1 MSFARAVRAVAATSV
16 LAMAV
21 GVVTTTSAQAAGKPA
36 PGPTG
41 LAATVTAHPGGGY
54 DVATSWNAVASAT
67 GYRVALTKGGATLST
82 ATVKTTT
89 WSPTVTSTPGNAS
102 LSVRAVLG
110 KKPGRAS
117 TLTVPLPDDTAPT
130 GAFTSVWDDP
140 TKTATITQSA
150 LDDDSGAAG
159 VTRTVTWG
167 DGASSPWASGTTI
180 DHVYP
185 ALGRYTPTV
194 TLEDAAHNQAVVDVP
209 AIVIGDKVAPTG
221 SFALGGTSAWAT
233 LTTVAVT
240 QATLADDNSPL
251 ANITRT
257 VDWGDGTV
265 ADWTGSAPLTHVYAV
280 AGSFAPVVTMTDEAH
295 NSAQATLDTVTVTVD
310 SVGPVV
316 RFVLP
321 KSKHS
326 VRAFTTL
333 KGKATDTGGTG
344 VSKVTVKAVEKRG
357 TAWYGYNAKT
367 KRWVKASS
375 KTRAYGR
382 ARAAVVSTGARHL
395 WTVKLSGLRKGT
407 LVYKAFARDRVKN
420 KSATI
425 SHQATLTRR

>member
-21 GVVTTTSAQAAGKPA
+21 GVVTTTSAEASGRPA
-36 PGPTG
+36 PAPTG
-41 LAATVTAHPGGGY
+41 LTASVTAHPGGTY
-54 DVATSWNAVASAT
+54 DVVASWNATANAT
-67 GYRVALTKGGATLST
+67 GYRVALSKGGATLAS
-82 ATVKTTT
+82 ATVKTTS
-89 WSPTVTSTPGNAS
+89 WSPTVKATPGTAS
-102 LSVRAVLG
+102 LSVRAVVG
-110 KKPGRAS
+110 KKPGRTATHS
-117 TLTVPLPDDTAPT
+117 VVLDDVTAPT
-130 GAFTSVWDDP
+130 GTFTSAWDDV
-140 TKTATITQSA
+140 TKTATITQTA
-150 LDDDSGAAG
+150 LDDDSGSAG

-167 DGASSPWASGTTI
+167 DGASSPWSSGTTI

-194 TLEDAAHNQAVVDVP
+194 TVEDAAHNQAVIDVP
-209 AIVIGDKVAPTG
+209 AVVIGDKVAPTG
-221 SFALGGTSAWAT
+221 SFTLGGTSAWAR
-233 LTTVAVT
+233 LTRVAIT
-240 QATLADDNSPL
+240 QTALADDNSPP
-251 ANITRT
+251 AGITRT

-265 ADWTGSAPLTHVYAV
+265 VAWTADAPLTHVYTV
-280 AGSFAPVVTMTDEAH
+280 GGPFAPVVTMTDEAH
-295 NSAQATLDTVTVTVD
+295 NSATATLDTVTVTVD

-321 KSKHS
+321 RSKHS

-344 VSKVTVKAVEKRG
+344 VARVNVKAIEKRG